1 MIIFKFICIYLLIGI
16 GIQLVF
22 LSGVISDNDLVA
34 GADLVDLVLF
44 EDEPDHEDNR
54 QMIND
59 LMDKKRYILVG
70 ILVWPIN
77 VVMSIIFGIKFII
90 LTR

>member
-34 GADLVDLVLF
+34 GLDLLDLVLF
-44 EDEPDHEDNR
+44 EDDPDHEENR
-54 QMIND
+54 QVIND
-59 LMDKKRYILVG
+59 LMNMKRYILFG

-77 VVMSIIFGIKFII
+77 VVVSTIFLIKFII
-90 LTR
+90 LTK